1 MFSTTKHLIF
11 DLPLNLILLRT
22 IAMPIPAHNLSVAN
36 GEFDQAILTRE
47 TIGVSVSGIVEFQ
60 NRNRVISTVESD
72 QGIYFSFGFL
82 LWDQAHIN
90 LAQQQQQLHAKVFW
104 SSTPLVTSR
113 QG

>member
-11 DLPLNLILLRT
+11 DLPSNLILLRT
-22 IAMPIPAHNLSVAN
+22 IAMPIPANSLSVAN
-36 GEFDQAILTRE
+36 DEFDQAVLTRE
-47 TIGVSVSGIVEFQ
+47 TIGVSVSGIIEFQ

-72 QGIYFSFGFL
+72 QGIYFSFGSL

-90 LAQQQQQLHAKVFW
+90 LAQQQQLYAKVFW